1 VVSSFGKANPLSRQ
15 EGNTV
20 YSRDTRIRPSEIVV
34 RGSAR
39 ATRQW
44 LAGATPER
52 MGVKFRAPY
61 PPYADE
67 RGIQMVEIDGRQIL
81 TTLEEKV
88 SPEHAA
94 ILVIDMQH
102 EFIAEG
108 GFWDE
113 LGQDLSE
120 VQAVATR
127 LGTFLD
133 AAREQGVR
141 IVHIR
146 AIYDP
151 EYMTDPMYERLH
163 RHGVRKYCQS
173 DDPASSFYPGLEP
186 RENEPEVQKH
196 RFDAFHGTELD
207 SILRGWGVK
216 TVVCTGLVTH
226 GCVDSTA
233 RHAYFNGYYV
243 VFPPELTGGAS
254 EEVKRVTV
262 ETMNVAF
269 GVTPTAEEIVAA
281 WKQVPAPLASQPA

>member
-1 VVSSFGKANPLSRQ
+1 M
-15 EGNTV
+15 
-20 YSRDTRIRPSEIVV
+20 SEV
-34 RGSAR
+34 
-39 ATRQW
+39 
-44 LAGATPER
+44 
-52 MGVKFRAPY
+52 F
-61 PPYADE
+61 
-67 RGIQMVEIDGRQIL
+67 QMVEIDGRQIL

-120 VQAVATR
+120 VQVVAKR
-127 LGTFLD
+127 LAKFLD
-133 AAREQGVR
+133 DARERDVR

-151 EYMTDPMYERLH
+151 EYMTDPMYERLY
-163 RHGVRKYCQS
+163 RHGARKYCQS
-173 DDPASSFYPGLEP
+173 DDPKSSFYPGLEP
-186 RENEPEVQKH
+186 QNGEPEVQKH

-207 SILRGWGVK
+207 SLLRAWGTK
-216 TVVCTGLVTH
+216 TVIVTGLVTH

-254 EEVKRVTV
+254 AEAKRVTV

-269 GVTPTAEEIVAA
+269 GVTPTADEIVAA
-281 WKQVPAPLASQPA
+281 WEHAPRPLARQQV